1 MDSKHNSLADVA
13 VQDSE
18 KPSESFADS
27 HPEVPE
33 ASMSGARLAVV
44 FVAFSVAFFL
54 VALDQTILST
64 ALPTIASHFQAVS
77 DLSWIASSYFLP
89 QAGLVLFCGRILVIS
104 PAKTVFLVSICT
116 FEAGSLLCA
125 LAPSATVLIV
135 GRAIAGLGGTGLW
148 VSIMSIIA
156 RITTM
161 KQRPIFMALMG
172 AVYAIASVV
181 GPLMGG
187 AFSDHVSWRWCFYIN
202 LPLGAIAIV
211 AVIFALPHLPTVIQK
226 KSQSML
232 KTWLHIDW
240 VGAIL
245 SLAAVTMLLIAVQ
258 WGGNEKPWSDPTV
271 IALLV
276 LFAVLFT
283 AFIGWETWYGPEAIF
298 PVRILKRRN
307 IFGSAI
313 AMVGLAQFVSP
324 PTEKIKFFPLLY
336 QVRGHT
342 ATRSGIDILPFMM
355 FVFAF
360 THLRLTHPISSF
372 GVFLFQTTG
381 YAWPFL
387 VVFPLIA
394 ATAFGL
400 LFIVTAATS
409 SATII
414 GYQILAGVGLGACI
428 QLPVVIAQGEFSD
441 RDQRLVPQA
450 TPLITFLQL
459 LGSSVGLAISGAV
472 FQGQLRSHLAAQNLP
487 PALFDEVL
495 SSVKFIFTLAQPQ
508 QSHAVGAYIAAVE
521 RVFVIGIPCG
531 IIATLGSLMIERKK
545 SQDGDFRVVSL
556 ICGDSERYIFIYGIH
571 VL

>member
-1 MDSKHNSLADVA
+1 MDDKHDSLASDVA
-13 VQDSE
+13 VQE
-18 KPSESFADS
+18 KPSESFAES
-27 HPEVPE
+27 HPEAPE
-33 ASMSGARLAVV
+33 ASMSGGRLAVV

-77 DLSWIASSYFLP
+77 DLSWIASAYFLP

-104 PAKTVFLVSICT
+104 PAKTVFLVSIGT

-125 LAPSATVLIV
+125 LAPSPTILIV

-211 AVIFALPHLPTVIQK
+211 AIIFALPHLPTVK
-226 KSQSML
+226 KSHSIL

-245 SLAAVTMLLIAVQ
+245 SLAAVVMLLIAVQ
-258 WGGNEKPWSDPTV
+258 WGGNEKPWNDPTV

-276 LFAVLFT
+276 LFAVIFT

-298 PVRILKRRN
+298 PVRILMRRN

-313 AMVGLAQFVSP
+313 AMFFVSVCFV
-324 PTEKIKFFPLLY
+324 TMNYYLPLLY

-342 ATRSGIDILPFMM
+342 ATRSGIDILPFM
-355 FVFAF
+355 
-360 THLRLTHPISSF
+360 IF
-372 GVFLFQTTG
+372 GVVFSGVAGAVTSTTG

-400 LFIVTAATS
+400 LFVVTASTG

-414 GYQILAGVGLGACI
+414 GFQILAGIGLGACI

-441 RDQRLVPQA
+441 GDQHLVPQA
-450 TPLITFLQL
+450 TSLITFLQL

-472 FQGQLRSHLAAQNLP
+472 FQGQLRSHLAAQNLSS
-487 PALFDEVL
+487 ALFDEVL

-508 QSHAVGAYIAAVE
+508 QSQAVGAYIAAVE
-521 RVFVIGIPCG
+521 RVFAIGIPCG
-531 IIATLGSLMIERKK
+531 VIATLGSLMIERKK
-545 SQDGDFRVVSL
+545 VKMEVSA
-556 ICGDSERYIFIYGIH
+556 SSP
-571 VL
+571 